1 MKRSW
6 IVAGI
11 LGVVSAIVYFASLAD
26 YAFPGTSAHLMA
38 VWQGLD
44 TVAQVQYPLMRVF
57 ALLLG
62 GGNLIAPVCG
72 VLSVMLLFAIVRF
85 FAVRVA
91 TGEYVRK
98 HAESVGTVAG
108 AVAAVVFMLT
118 PGVRE
123 AATHLEPRLF
133 DAFWAL
139 CIFGLMIP

>member
-57 ALLLG
+57 AILLG
-62 GGNLIAPVCG
+62 GG
-72 VLSVMLLFAIVRF
+72 LFGPNNDCTRAQIVTF
-85 FAVRVA
+85 L
-91 TGEYVRK
+91 Y
-98 HAESVGTVAG
+98 
-108 AVAAVVFMLT
+108 
-118 PGVRE
+118 
-123 AATHLEPRLF
+123 RLC
-133 DAFWAL
+133 AKA
-139 CIFGLMIP
+139 

>member
-62 GGNLIAPVCG
+62 GGEIPVG
-72 VLSVMLLFAIVRF
+72 QRVLH
-85 FAVRVA
+85 
-91 TGEYVRK
+91 GEDALGDALV
-98 HAESVGTVAG
+98 
-108 AVAAVVFMLT
+108 
-118 PGVRE
+118 
-123 AATHLEPRLF
+123 HL
-133 DAFWAL
+133 
-139 CIFGLMIP
+139 